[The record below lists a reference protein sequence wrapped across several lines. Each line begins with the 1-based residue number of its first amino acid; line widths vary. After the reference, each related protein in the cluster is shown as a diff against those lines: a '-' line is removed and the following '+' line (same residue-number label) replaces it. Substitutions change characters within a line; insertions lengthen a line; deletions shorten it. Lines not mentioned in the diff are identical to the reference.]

1 MSIVPAASLSR
12 AEIQM
17 LGTNIVAA
25 VRDDRLKRVVVHDEA
40 NEAPAIPVTRKAP
53 QAHQAVA

>member
-40 NEAPAIPVTRKAP
+40 SEAPTIPVTREAP
-53 QAHQAVA
+53 QVHQAVA